1 MNGFAKIMKE
11 MLDHALQWQTREWG
25 GREREREIERSG
37 FCTLLPLP
45 QTYNKLTKFCMDSK
59 RRKLG
64 ITCVNS

>member
-11 MLDHALQWQTREWG
+11 MLDHALQWQTRELG
-25 GREREREIERSG
+25 GRERERERKREIERSG

-59 RRKLG
+59 RRK
-64 ITCVNS
+64 N